1 MINGCSSYYHWGGRI
16 LARTL
21 FAPTLFALACSLS
34 LSRQRELVRL
44 RDELGELQHGE
55 HQAKRAE
62 QALSS
67 KLATARRLSLR
78 VVSEHVTCERVAR
91 A

>member
-1 MINGCSSYYHWGGRI
+1 MIIWGGGI
-16 LARTL
+16 FARTL
-21 FAPTLFALACSLS
+21 FVANPFALACSLA
-34 LSRQRELVRL
+34 LLRQRELVQL
-44 RDELGELQHGE
+44 RDELGELQRGE

-67 KLATARRLSLR
+67 KLATARRFLR
-78 VVSEHVTCERVAR
+78 VLSEQRVTYERAAR